1 MTYPAHHTGTP
12 AAIHSRRAFY
22 LLSNYMLTRA
32 SPMTC
37 YDHTGVGR
45 ELGLGGLHEY
55 TELKVKTRLSVEQL
69 LSFPCFALLCF
80 FLECLSV

>member
-1 MTYPAHHTGTP
+1 MTYAAHPTGTP
-12 AAIHSRRAFY
+12 AAIRSRRALY
-22 LLSNYMLTRA
+22 LLSNSMLTRA

-55 TELKVKTRLSVEQL
+55 TELKVKTRLSVERIL
-69 LSFPCFALLCF
+69 FLFCFPLPFP
-80 FLECLSV
+80 